1 MALLFEWRDKY
12 SVKIMRFDN
21 AHKKI
26 IDLMNE
32 IHDIIKLKKD
42 QMALEKVMNE
52 LYTYT
57 KTHFND
63 EINLMEQYEYPELE
77 LHKIEH
83 NKFISELDKIKEK
96 LGNQA
101 NLLNIQLMYILKN
114 WLINHIMV
122 TDMKYSEFF
131 LKINADEI

>member
-1 MALLFEWRDKY
+1 MSLFEWRDKY
-12 SVKIMRFDN
+12 SVKIQRFDE

-26 IDLMNE
+26 IDSMNE
-32 IHDIIKLKKD
+32 LHDIIKFKKD
-42 QMALEKVMNE
+42 NAALEKVLNE
-52 LYTYT
+52 LFGYT

-63 EINLMEQYEYPELE
+63 EINLMEQYGYPELNE
-77 LHKIEH
+77 HKAEH
-83 NKFISELDKIKEK
+83 DKFIAQIEDIKEK

-101 NLLNIQLMYILKN
+101 NLLNIQLLYFLKD

-131 LKINADEI
+131 LKNELG